1 MKVHKSIDHYSA
13 KERKALYVVKN
24 AIVAHLQPLIIYCL
38 TMHSTITVER
48 SCFIRNKRIEEWS
61 FDCDLLI
68 VLSNDVI
75 LDADTKQQV
84 EQLNDLRDKVTA
96 ILHPVDY
103 FIQKVKEKNPFFFN
117 VHRHAAVVYEKE
129 VAAGLIADSITG
141 GVQQDNYNA
150 E

>member
-75 LDADTKQQV
+75 LDADTKQQL
-84 EQLNDLRDKVTA
+84 EQLDDLRGKVTV

-103 FIQKVKEKNPFFFN
+103 FVQKVKERNPFFLN
-117 VHRHAAVVYEKE
+117 VHRHATVVYER
-129 VAAGLIADSITG
+129 G
-141 GVQQDNYNA
+141 
-150 E
+150 